1 MKLGMLMTLD
11 APLLLSRPAV
21 EQRRPQNR
29 ARYRWITLHMEPP
42 SRVTPIGVR
51 LRNVVVSLL
60 EATRKELLL
69 LTSYIGPPLLNLWVD
84 LMCVL
89 TVVGRLKF
97 TAFRLLEDS

>member
-1 MKLGMLMTLD
+1 MKLGMLMTLG

-21 EQRRPQNR
+21 EQRRLQNR

-42 SRVTPIGVR
+42 SSVTPIGAW

-69 LTSYIGPPLLNLWVD
+69 LTSYIGPPPLNLWVE
-84 LMCVL
+84 LMWVL